1 MGIIATFAIHAQNVN
16 FVWAKQM
23 GGTLSN
29 VGSSIAIDGSVYTAG
44 YFAGTVDFDP
54 GAAVFNLTSAG
65 GNDIFV
71 SKLDASGNF
80 VWAVRFG
87 NSGADIGQS
96 VVLDGTGNVY
106 ITGYFEGTT
115 DFDPGA
121 GTFNLISAGL
131 RDIFI
136 LKLDAAGNFVW
147 AKNMGGTTDDES
159 LSIAL
164 DGSGNIYTTGYFT
177 GTADFDPG
185 LATSN
190 LISAGGFDIFVS
202 KLDPS
207 GNFVWARQMGGTT
220 DDFGLSI
227 RIDGGNVI
235 STGAFSGTADLDPVG
250 TANFT
255 SVSGND
261 TYISKLDAAG
271 NFVWAKQFGGTGAD
285 QGNSVAI
292 DGLGNIYT
300 TGYFDGTTD
309 FDPGVGTSN
318 FASAGL
324 RDIFISKLDA
334 SGNFVWAKQIGGTG
348 SDQGRSIILD
358 GSANVYTTGSFAGTV
373 DFDPGASI
381 LDLISAGDRDIFVS
395 KLDVSGNFVV
405 AESIGGTLFEQGE
418 SLVIDAQG
426 IIHITGFFNGTVDF
440 DPGPGTAN
448 LTSQGGNDIFVLKLN
463 QAVVTPV
470 TLIDFTAKLANQA
483 VLLQWRSASEQN
495 TARFEIEK
503 SINGTS
509 FASIGT
515 VQAAGNSSSTKNYS
529 FNDQQSLSGN
539 NYYRLKMIDADG
551 TFTYSKVVVVRVD
564 GKTTLQVFP
573 NPAKNIIYVQA
584 TGNDK
589 NTLVRITDGAGKI
602 VKEQRLVL
610 NGTTSFSIDIS
621 SLPKGLYYLT
631 LKDASKIQQQKI
643 IKQ

>member
-1 MGIIATFAIHAQNVN
+1 MGIIATYAIHAQNVT

-54 GAAVFNLTSAG
+54 GAPVFNLTSAG

-159 LSIAL
+159 YSIAL
-164 DGSGNIYTTGYFT
+164 DATGNTYTTGYFT

-190 LISAGGFDIFVS
+190 LISAGLFDIFVS

-285 QGNSVAI
+285 QGNSVTI

-405 AESIGGTLFEQGE
+405 AKSIGGTLFEQGE

-602 VKEQRLVL
+602 VKEQKLVL

>member
-1 MGIIATFAIHAQNVN
+1 MGIIATFAIHAQNVS

-54 GAAVFNLTSAG
+54 GAPVFNLTSAG

-159 LSIAL
+159 YSIAL
-164 DGSGNIYTTGYFT
+164 DATGNIYTTGYFT

-318 FASAGL
+318 FTSAGL

-373 DFDPGASI
+373 DFDPGAGI

-405 AESIGGTLFEQGE
+405 AKSIGGTLFEQGE
-418 SLVIDAQG
+418 SLVIDATG

-448 LTSQGGNDIFVLKLN
+448 LTSLGGNDIFVLKLS

-509 FASIGT
+509 FTSIGT